1 MASPMRMRGG
11 GAAEV
16 GRASAVVPS
25 PKASA
30 TASLV
35 AAGDGGFERLRLR
48 EGFFGD
54 DTDLLAP
61 VAALAAG
68 TAAFCFFEFGI
79 EALQDSRID
88 KRMVGQVQ
96 AVLKSEDDAD
106 KHVVV
111 RGA

>member
-1 MASPMRMRGG
+1 
-11 GAAEV
+11 
-16 GRASAVVPS
+16 
-25 PKASA
+25 
-30 TASLV
+30 L
-35 AAGDGGFERLRLR
+35 
-48 EGFFGD
+48 
-54 DTDLLAP
+54 P

-68 TAAFCFFEFGI
+68 TALFCFFEFGI

-88 KRMVGQVQ
+88 ERMVGQLQ